1 MEIVIVEYNYII
13 FKSTQ
18 ITLLAFNLIKERCYN
33 IILKIN

>member
-1 MEIVIVEYNYII
+1 MEIVILDYNYIL

-18 ITLLAFNLIKERCYN
+18 ITLHAFNLIKEGCYN

>member
-1 MEIVIVEYNYII
+1 MIVEYNYIL

-18 ITLLAFNLIKERCYN
+18 IKLYAFNFIKERCYN